1 MSTRLGETT
10 HLRLTLP
17 ILRASVTGRS
27 VSEFFG
33 LATGLAFRSV
43 GVGDSCSQQLG
54 DFGTRVADLI
64 YQNYADF
71 VDDSFLFEIFEDAV
85 IDFRLGRRFDHVCD

>member
-17 ILRASVTGRS
+17 ILRARFIDRS

-33 LATGLAFRSV
+33 LATGLAFRFV
-43 GVGDSCSQQLG
+43 GGGDSCSQDLG
-54 DFGTRVADLI
+54 DFGTSVADLI
-64 YQNYADF
+64 YQNYAEF
-71 VDDSFLFEIFEDAV
+71 RGTMVLYISEGVI
-85 IDFRLGRRFDHVCD
+85 IDF